1 MYFGRYI
8 WNYIER
14 VYLKR
19 AKKNEFFEYTSKFP
33 TVIIPRMFLNNY
45 EKMIKYSK
53 IYRLKKSNFLLKKSL
68 YSLSLKSIIVL
79 LSNGCKFLV
88 LKNYYYSNN
97 YNLLLKFTKYRK
109 IFYYKMYDLF
119 LSIHNGHY
127 YYRLNIPNIRLTL
140 SVFVETITYGSRE
153 AKKKKKEQNKKKK
166 KVVKKKAPVVK
177 KKAPVVQKKKK

>member
-19 AKKNEFFEYTSKFP
+19 AKRNEFFEYTSKFP

-53 IYRLKKSNFLLKKSL
+53 IYRLKKNNFLVNRST
-68 YSLSLKSIIVL
+68 YSLNLKNVVIL
-79 LSNGCKFLV
+79 LNRGGNFLV
-88 LKNYYYSNN
+88 LKNYYYNN
-97 YNLLLKFTKYRK
+97 SYNLSLRFTKYRK

-140 SVFVETITYGSRE
+140 SVFVETVTYGSRE
-153 AKKKKKEQNKKKK
+153 AKKKKKEQNKKKT
-166 KVVKKKAPVVK
+166 VVK